1 MTSSSSPS
9 SPIHFGGIF
18 SGAGLQRQGG
28 VPGDVQGEGPP
39 RRQRRLQMVRT
50 RLLLSVAG
58 SFAPI
63 LCFLLACRV
72 LKLVF

>member
-1 MTSSSSPS
+1 
-9 SPIHFGGIF
+9 
-18 SGAGLQRQGG
+18 
-28 VPGDVQGEGPP
+28 
-39 RRQRRLQMVRT
+39 MVRT